1 MEVGESELPHVSEDG
16 TTVCEKYMEAV
27 CRRQSRTDNQH
38 GKLYK
43 NAKVTL
49 QEDFEVGNS
58 LP

>member
-1 MEVGESELPHVSEDG
+1 MEMEESELLHVTEDG
-16 TTVCEKYMEAV
+16 TTVCEEYTQPV
-27 CRRQSRTDNQH
+27 CRRQRRTDNQH